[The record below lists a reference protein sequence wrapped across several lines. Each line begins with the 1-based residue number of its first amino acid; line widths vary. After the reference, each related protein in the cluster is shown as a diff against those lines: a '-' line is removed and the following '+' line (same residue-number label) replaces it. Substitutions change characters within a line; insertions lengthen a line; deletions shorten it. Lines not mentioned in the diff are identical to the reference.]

1 MPIQIISKIPNRVL
15 LSQPQ
20 NLNMKFYN
28 ILIKYRFWLGLA
40 ALALGVVAQ
49 MTVDIWTGILLYSTA
64 FIAILTHFIIGP
76 LRLVQKP
83 MEEGNVEEVK
93 RIIDT
98 VWFPGLL
105 IKPIRS
111 SFYTLKANMDMAS
124 QDFASA
130 EINLKKSASIGS
142 SMAETEGAN
151 KLQLGMLAMQRNDF
165 KAGER
170 YTKEALKAGLPDKE
184 SEAMAHLAMVQAY
197 LNRREFKAA
206 KDFFRRA
213 KGCKPKAE
221 QTVKQ
226 IKEMEKYLSRIPG

>member
-1 MPIQIISKIPNRVL
+1 
-15 LSQPQ
+15 
-20 NLNMKFYN
+20 MKFYN
-28 ILIKYRFWLGLA
+28 ILIKYRLWLGIA
-40 ALALGVVAQ
+40 ALILGVVAQ
-49 MTVDIWTGILLYSTA
+49 ITVDIWTGILLYTTA
-64 FIAILTHFIIGP
+64 VIAIVTHFIIGP

-83 MEEGNVEEVK
+83 MEEGNIEEVK
-93 RIIDT
+93 RIIDS

-111 SFYTLKANMDMAS
+111 SYYTLKANMDMAS
-124 QDFASA
+124 QDFVSA
-130 EINLKKSASIGS
+130 EKNLKKSASIGS
-142 SMAETEGAN
+142 TMGETEGAN
-151 KLQLGMLAMQRNDF
+151 KLQLGMLAMQRSDF
-165 KAGER
+165 KAGEK
-170 YTKEALKAGLPDKE
+170 YIKEALKAGLPDKE

-213 KGCKPKAE
+213 KGCKPKAD

>member
-1 MPIQIISKIPNRVL
+1 
-15 LSQPQ
+15 
-20 NLNMKFYN
+20 MKFYSL
-28 ILIKYRFWLGLA
+28 LIRYRFWLGIA
-40 ALALGVVAQ
+40 AIVLGVVAQ
-49 MTVDIWTGILLYSTA
+49 FTVDIWTAIILYSTA
-64 FIAILTHFIIGP
+64 LIALVTHFIIGP

-83 MEEGNVEEVK
+83 MEEGNIEEVK
-93 RIIDT
+93 KIIDS

-111 SFYTLKANMDMAS
+111 SYYTLKANMDMAS

-165 KAGER
+165 KAGEK
-170 YTKEALKAGLPDKE
+170 YVKEALKAGLPDKE

-213 KGCKPKAE
+213 KACKPKAE

>member
-1 MPIQIISKIPNRVL
+1 
-15 LSQPQ
+15 
-20 NLNMKFYN
+20 MKFYSL
-28 ILIKYRFWLGLA
+28 LIRYRFWLGIA
-40 ALALGVVAQ
+40 AIVLGVVAQ
-49 MTVDIWTGILLYSTA
+49 FTVDIWTAIILYSTA
-64 FIAILTHFIIGP
+64 LIALLTHFIIGP

-83 MEEGNVEEVK
+83 MEEGNIEEVK
-93 RIIDT
+93 KIIDS

-111 SFYTLKANMDMAS
+111 SYYTLKANMDMAS

-170 YTKEALKAGLPDKE
+170 YVKEALKAGLPDKE

-213 KGCKPKAE
+213 KSCKPKAE

>member
-1 MPIQIISKIPNRVL
+1 
-15 LSQPQ
+15 
-20 NLNMKFYN
+20 MKFYN
-28 ILIKYRFWLGLA
+28 ILIKYRFWLGIA
-40 ALALGVVAQ
+40 AVVLGVIAQ
-49 MTVDIWTGILLYSTA
+49 FTVDIWTAVLLYSTA
-64 FIAILTHFIIGP
+64 VIAIVTHFIIGP

-83 MEEGNVEEVK
+83 MEEGNIDEVK
-93 RIIDT
+93 RIIDL

-142 SMAETEGAN
+142 SMAENEGAN

-165 KAGER
+165 KAGEK
-170 YTKEALKAGLPDKE
+170 YVKEALKAGLPDKE

-213 KGCKPKAE
+213 KGCKPKQE

>member
-1 MPIQIISKIPNRVL
+1 
-15 LSQPQ
+15 
-20 NLNMKFYN
+20 MKFYN
-28 ILIKYRFWLGLA
+28 ILIKYRLWLGIA
-40 ALALGVVAQ
+40 ALILGVVAQ
-49 MTVDIWTGILLYSTA
+49 ITVDIWTGILLYSTA
-64 FIAILTHFIIGP
+64 VIAIVTHFIIGP

-83 MEEGNVEEVK
+83 MEEGNIEEVK
-93 RIIDT
+93 RIIDS

-111 SFYTLKANMDMAS
+111 SYYTLKANMDMAS
-124 QDFASA
+124 QDFVSA
-130 EINLKKSASIGS
+130 EKNLKKSASIGS
-142 SMAETEGAN
+142 TMGESEGAN
-151 KLQLGMLAMQRNDF
+151 KLQLGMLAMQRSDF
-165 KAGER
+165 KAGEK
-170 YTKEALKAGLPDKE
+170 YIKEALKAGLPDKE

-213 KGCKPKAE
+213 KGCKPKAD

>member
-1 MPIQIISKIPNRVL
+1 
-15 LSQPQ
+15 
-20 NLNMKFYN
+20 MKFYN
-28 ILIKYRFWLGLA
+28 ILIKYRFWLGVLA
-40 ALALGVVAQ
+40 IVLGVVAQ
-49 MTVDIWTGILLYSTA
+49 LTVDIWTAILLYSTA
-64 FIAILTHFIIGP
+64 VIAIVTHFIIGP

-83 MEEGNVEEVK
+83 MEDGDVDEVK
-93 RIIDT
+93 RIIDSI
-98 VWFPGLL
+98 WFPGLL

-124 QDFASA
+124 QDFESA
-130 EINLKKSASIGS
+130 EKNLKKSASIGS
-142 SMAETEGAN
+142 TMGETEGAN
-151 KLQLGMLAMQRNDF
+151 KLQLGMLAMQRSDF
-165 KAGER
+165 KAGEK
-170 YTKEALKAGLPDKE
+170 YVKEALKAGLPDKE

>member
-1 MPIQIISKIPNRVL
+1 
-15 LSQPQ
+15 
-20 NLNMKFYN
+20 MKFYN
-28 ILIKYRFWLGLA
+28 ILIKYRLWLGLT
-40 ALALGVVAQ
+40 ALVLGVVAQ
-49 MTVDIWTGILLYSTA
+49 MTVDIWTGILLYTTA
-64 FIAILTHFIIGP
+64 VIAIVTHFIIGP

-83 MEEGNVEEVK
+83 MEEGNIEEVK
-93 RIIDT
+93 RIIDS

-111 SFYTLKANMDMAS
+111 SYYTLKANMDMAS

-142 SMAETEGAN
+142 AMAGETEGAN
-151 KLQLGMLAMQRNDF
+151 KLQLGMLAMQRSDF
-165 KAGER
+165 KAGEK
-170 YTKEALKAGLPDKE
+170 YVKEALKAGLPDKE

-213 KGCKPKAE
+213 KACKPKAE

>member
-1 MPIQIISKIPNRVL
+1 
-15 LSQPQ
+15 
-20 NLNMKFYN
+20 MKFYN
-28 ILIKYRFWLGLA
+28 LLIKYRFWLGLA
-40 ALALGVVAQ
+40 SLVLGVVFQVAI
-49 MTVDIWTGILLYSTA
+49 DFWTGIILYFTG
-64 FIAILTHFIIGP
+64 FIALLTHFIIGP

-83 MEEGNVEEVK
+83 MEDGDVEEVQ

-111 SFYTLKANMDMAS
+111 SYYTLKANMDMAS
-124 QDFASA
+124 QNFASA
-130 EINLKKSASIGS
+130 EVNLKKSASLGS
-142 SMAETEGAN
+142 SLNADAEGAN

-165 KAGER
+165 KSAEK
-170 YTKEALKAGLPDKE
+170 YVKEALKAGLPDKE

-213 KGCKPKAE
+213 KACKPKQE

-226 IKEMEKYLSRIPG
+226 IKELEKYLTRIPG

>member
-1 MPIQIISKIPNRVL
+1 MQIISKIPNRVL
-15 LSQPQ
+15 LSLPQ
-20 NLNMKFYN
+20 NFNMKFYN
-28 ILIKYRFWLGLA
+28 LLIKYRFWLGLI

-49 MTVDIWTGILLYSTA
+49 MTVDIWTGILLYSIS
-64 FIAILTHFIIGP
+64 FIALLTHFIIGP

-83 MEEGNVEEVK
+83 MEEGNVDEVK
-93 RIIDT
+93 KIIDSI
-98 VWFPGLL
+98 WFPGLL

-111 SFYTLKANMDMAS
+111 SYYTLKANMDMAS

-130 EINLKKSASIGS
+130 EMNLKKSASIGS

-170 YTKEALKAGLPDKE
+170 YIKEALKAGLPDKE

-213 KGCKPKAE
+213 KGCKPKAD

>member
-1 MPIQIISKIPNRVL
+1 
-15 LSQPQ
+15 
-20 NLNMKFYN
+20 MKFYN
-28 ILIKYRFWLGLA
+28 ILIKYRFWLGLV

-64 FIAILTHFIIGP
+64 FIALLTHFIIGP

-83 MEEGNVEEVK
+83 MEEGNVEAVK
-93 RIIDT
+93 KIIDS

-170 YTKEALKAGLPDKE
+170 YIKEALKAGLPDKE